1 MRTEMLTAKGTAA
14 VSCAKR
20 QFPQNLLGLQQQLDD
35 RSLFCSFCRMID
47 EMDRRILS
55 LLQQDARLSNAEIAR
70 RVGMAPSATLER
82 LRKLEERGVIRGY
95 EARLDARK
103 LGLGLTAYIFI
114 RAQDNQS
121 EQTVGDRLKQHAN
134 VLEVH
139 HIAGEDCYLVK
150 VCTSDTEELGRMVR
164 SEFGAMPGVLS
175 TRTTIVLGTVKET
188 ARIPIPG
195 AQAVAIA

>member
-1 MRTEMLTAKGTAA
+1 
-14 VSCAKR
+14 
-20 QFPQNLLGLQQQLDD
+20 
-35 RSLFCSFCRMID
+35 MID

-103 LGLGLTAYIFI
+103 LGLGLTAFIFI
-114 RAQDNQS
+114 RAQSSDQS
-121 EQTVGDRLKQHAN
+121 TSDRLRQHPN

-150 VCTSDTEELGRMVR
+150 VCAADTEELGRMLR
-164 SEFGAMPGVLS
+164 TEFTPMPGVVS
-175 TRTTIVLGTVKET
+175 TRTTIVLDTLKET
-188 ARIPIPG
+188 ARIPVPG
-195 AQAVAIA
+195 AQGLAIA

>member
-1 MRTEMLTAKGTAA
+1 M
-14 VSCAKR
+14 C
-20 QFPQNLLGLQQQLDD
+20 QNYVRPTNWFLDD
-35 RSLFCSFCRMID
+35 RSALCKFFGMID

-95 EARLDARK
+95 EARLDSRK
-103 LGLGLTAYIFI
+103 LGLAITAFIFI
-114 RAQDNQS
+114 RAQDNHS
-121 EQTVGDRLKQHAN
+121 EQSAGDRLRQHPN

-150 VCTSDTEELGRMVR
+150 VCAADTEELGRMVR
-164 SEFGAMPGVLS
+164 TEFGTMPGVVS

-188 ARIPIPG
+188 AKIPIPG
-195 AQAVAIA
+195 VAAVAIA